1 MGFAA
6 DCNGRKVPGDL
17 CKSYFEYLARMVV
30 VVSSCVFPVVGLVNT
45 DGNLKCVTRK

>member
-30 VVSSCVFPVVGLVNT
+30 VSNYVFSYSWTCQYGWEP
-45 DGNLKCVTRK
+45 

>member
-6 DCNGRKVPGDL
+6 NCNGRKVPGDL

-30 VVSSCVFPVVGLVNT
+30 VVVSSCVFPVVGLVNT
-45 DGNLKCVTRK
+45 DGNL